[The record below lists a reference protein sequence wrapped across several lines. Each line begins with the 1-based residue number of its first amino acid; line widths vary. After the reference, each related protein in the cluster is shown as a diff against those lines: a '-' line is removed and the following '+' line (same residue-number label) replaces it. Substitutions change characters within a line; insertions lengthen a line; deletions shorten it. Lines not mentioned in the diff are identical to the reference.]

1 MDTGGDIPA
10 PPRLL
15 DRVRDK
21 IRLRHYSI
29 RTEQAYVDWIKRFIV
44 FHGKRHPETLG
55 APEVEAFL
63 TNLAVERN
71 VAAATQN
78 LAKSAIL
85 FLYREVLERA
95 RTPAHLPTVLTRDEV
110 TAVLGRLRGVHRLIG
125 RLLYGTGMR
134 IMECVRLRVMDVD
147 FSRREILIRNG
158 KGAKDRVTMLPRG
171 VRRSLRA
178 QLVWAR
184 EQHALDLAD
193 GLGDVWLPFALA
205 RKYPGAGRE

>member
-1 MDTGGDIPA
+1 V
-10 PPRLL
+10 LE
-15 DRVRDK
+15 RD
-21 IRLRHYSI
+21 LPWLEH
-29 RTEQAYVDWIKRFIV
+29 V
-44 FHGKRHPETLG
+44 
-55 APEVEAFL
+55 
-63 TNLAVERN
+63 
-71 VAAATQN
+71 
-78 LAKSAIL
+78 
-85 FLYREVLERA
+85 ERA

-110 TAVLGRLRGVHRLIG
+110 AAVLRRLRGVHRLIG
-125 RLLYGTGMR
+125 QLLYGTGMR

-193 GLGDVWLPFALA
+193 GLGGVWLPFALA
-205 RKYPGAGRE
+205 RKYPAAGRD